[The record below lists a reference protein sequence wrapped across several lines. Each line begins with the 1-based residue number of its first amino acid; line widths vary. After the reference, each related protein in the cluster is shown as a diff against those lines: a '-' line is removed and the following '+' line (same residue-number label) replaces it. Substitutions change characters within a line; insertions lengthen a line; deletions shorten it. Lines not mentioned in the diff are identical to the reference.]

1 MLLCPR
7 RLVGLRRMARS
18 LDKLTRHISR
28 EYVGSRRA
36 VSVGKSPCVFQKL
49 TETLVTISYDTQLIA
64 EQSECNTP
72 ARTSA
77 SEVALL
83 TGEQSSAPSLPSGSG
98 VANEPPLIAGAGEL
112 RSASSEGWASEGAQ
126 RTAQRRRS
134 RSATSGAC
142 VSDDPLLT
150 ARQSAV
156 ELNISLPAFWKGVS
170 TGRLPTP
177 VYVLPRAPR
186 WRRSELRAA
195 SEGRRMLPAE
205 AKARRK
211 HHRIAI

>member
-1 MLLCPR
+1 
-7 RLVGLRRMARS
+7 
-18 LDKLTRHISR
+18 
-28 EYVGSRRA
+28 
-36 VSVGKSPCVFQKL
+36 
-49 TETLVTISYDTQLIA
+49 VTIPYDTQLIT
-64 EQSECNTP
+64 EQSECDAP

-98 VANEPPLIAGAGEL
+98 VANKPPLIAGAGEL
-112 RSASSEGWASEGAQ
+112 RGASSEGWASEGAQ
-126 RTAQRRRS
+126 RIAQRRRS
-134 RSATSGAC
+134 RSASSGVC

-156 ELNISLPAFWKGVS
+156 ELNSLPAFWKGVS